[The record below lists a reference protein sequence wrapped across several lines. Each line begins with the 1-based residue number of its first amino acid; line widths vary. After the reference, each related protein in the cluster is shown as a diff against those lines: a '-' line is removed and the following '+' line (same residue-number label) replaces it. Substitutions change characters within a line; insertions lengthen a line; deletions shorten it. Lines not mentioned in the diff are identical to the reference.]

1 MLKRILIALGLRN
14 APAPVRSYFAVSS
27 VFGVLPAIAWIAWKN
42 RERIRPMLQRV
53 TPRYADNVDRSS
65 LRAV

>member
-27 VFGVLPAIAWIAWKN
+27 VFGVVPALAWVAWKN
-42 RERIRPMLQRV
+42 RQQLRPLLQRV
-53 TPRYADNVDRSS
+53 TPRT
-65 LRAV
+65 